1 MTTAAV
7 LSPQVFVRLP
17 GAELVNAGLAALEA
31 LAENGGET
39 QPAPGDQAPHTEA
52 EWAASPE
59 LPVEALLVA
68 IGARRLRRAGVP
80 VPDVAAMP
88 KEPELALYE
97 ALARQ
102 HGNDAHARYNALL
115 RRLVSFERA
124 AEALSTRLA
133 KASSLSC

>member
-7 LSPQVFVRLP
+7 LSPQAFAELP
-17 GAELVNAGLAALEA
+17 GTELINAGLAALEA
-31 LAENGGET
+31 LAKNGGKT
-39 QPAPGDQAPHTEA
+39 QPAPGNQAPHTEA
-52 EWAASPE
+52 ERAASPE

-80 VPDVAAMP
+80 VPEVAVMP

-102 HGNDAHARYNALL
+102 HGNDAHSRYNALL

-133 KASSLSC
+133 KASPPAP

>member
-1 MTTAAV
+1 MP
-7 LSPQVFVRLP
+7 SPEAFAGLP

-31 LAENGGET
+31 LAENDCST
-39 QPAPGDQAPHTEA
+39 LPALGDHASRAEA
-52 EWAASPE
+52 ARTASLE

-80 VPDVAAMP
+80 VPDVPGLP
-88 KEPELALYE
+88 KEPELALYK

-133 KASSLSC
+133 KASPPSR

>member
-1 MTTAAV
+1 MRGDAV
-7 LSPQVFVRLP
+7 PSPQAFAGLP

-31 LAENGGET
+31 LAENDCST
-39 QPAPGDQAPHTEA
+39 LAALGDHAPHA
-52 EWAASPE
+52 ESASPE

-80 VPDVAAMP
+80 VPDVAVMP
-88 KEPELALYE
+88 KEPELALYK

-133 KASSLSC
+133 KASSPSR